1 MLGTLTTNV
10 RRLKGEEGS
19 ANVRI
24 VSVETGC
31 ERARLSSSGAIDA
44 GVLEIL
50 MVSVMAVHEISQ
62 SAVLRP
68 LQRSLMRSRANGSGL
83 PSQTYDN
90 EFPNILV

>member
-1 MLGTLTTNV
+1 MSV
-10 RRLKGEEGS
+10 RRLKGGEGS

-24 VSVETGC
+24 MSVERGC
-31 ERARLSSSGAIDA
+31 EHARLSSSGAIDA

-50 MVSVMAVHEISQ
+50 TVSVIAIYEISQ
-62 SAVLRP
+62 SAVLIP
-68 LQRSLMRSRANGSGL
+68 FQRSLMKSRANGSGL